1 MNSRRVQLHVVCH
14 NRRQKLTLLSLDHP
28 KPRVQ
33 AEKETPGLF
42 SSWGCSLRIRTR
54 GERGHLG
61 SLLRSSHALGAFIS
75 LSAFNLPN
83 NLHVADEEAEVWEVT
98 RLAHVTEVHRGHQS
112 PIPELRPEALGTNV
126 AKKSHPLS
134 CKIS

>member
-1 MNSRRVQLHVVCH
+1 MNNRCIQLHVVCL
-14 NRRQKLTLLSLDHP
+14 NRRQKLTLLLITRR
-28 KPRVQ
+28 PRVQ

-42 SSWGCSLRIRTR
+42 SSRGCSLRIRTR
-54 GERGHLG
+54 GESGHLG
-61 SLLRSSHALGAFIS
+61 SLLCSSHTLGAFIS

-83 NLHVADEEAEVWEVT
+83 NLHLTDEEAEAWEVT
-98 RLAHVTEVHRGHQS
+98 SLAHVTDVHRGHQS
-112 PIPELRPEALGTNV
+112 PLPELRPEALGTNL